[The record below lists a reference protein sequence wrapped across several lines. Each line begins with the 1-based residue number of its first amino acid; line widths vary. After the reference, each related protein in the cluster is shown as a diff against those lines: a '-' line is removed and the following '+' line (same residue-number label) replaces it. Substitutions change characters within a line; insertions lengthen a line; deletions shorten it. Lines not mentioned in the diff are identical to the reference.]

1 MDRPG
6 SGTVL
11 RPSKFR
17 QGRIAGRD
25 GRDGRD
31 SPRDLFESRAGTQR
45 QQRRLHRPRRL
56 RGPAARCRMQDARGK
71 LQGGL
76 KTQLEVPQTSVPLL
90 REILDQMQLAAQGM
104 KLNRTLSHAHF
115 FQRAQFHNAPF
126 SVLPESSDA
135 SQAVQLGGLTSIASS
150 GAIAKIDPGRT
161 SPCVSG
167 NCPIAQLLNCPIAQV
182 VSPVLLHK
190 DCRLPDMVCL
200 RSCGLSDVRS
210 GGT

>member
-1 MDRPG
+1 MACHLNLTDGPARLRHCAPAKQVSPRTDR
-6 SGTVL
+6 
-11 RPSKFR
+11 
-17 QGRIAGRD
+17 
-25 GRDGRD
+25 RDGRD

-90 REILDQMQLAAQGM
+90 REILDQM
-104 KLNRTLSHAHF
+104 LSHAHF

-161 SPCVSG
+161 SPCVQ
-167 NCPIAQLLNCPIAQV
+167 P
-182 VSPVLLHK
+182 
-190 DCRLPDMVCL
+190 
-200 RSCGLSDVRS
+200 
-210 GGT
+210 